1 MKTLSAESKV
11 RRIHRIFQRTGGNG
25 VWTRPFDELPAV
37 VQAQLLGQV
46 SLSEQEFPALACV
59 QTSARWILLT
69 TERLVLQ
76 RESET
81 LEVTWGDI
89 EGVKLDA
96 ERANS
101 LLALGPGGKMALSRL
116 TLIRRGGE
124 PVELALEPGPAFFGF
139 WNVLLSIAASRSPHR
154 AP

>member
-25 VWTRPFDELPAV
+25 AWTRPFDELPAM

-46 SLSEQEFPALACV
+46 ALPEHELPALACV

-69 TERLVLQ
+69 SERLVLR

-124 PVELALEPGPAFFGF
+124 PVELALELGPAFFGF
-139 WNVLLSIAASRSPHR
+139 WNVLLSIAASGSPHR